1 MSKNYIK
8 VDVVS
13 PSGSVF
19 TGEADIVSLRGSA
32 GEMGIAYGHTE
43 LLSTMPAGVVTIK
56 KDNDVEVLYV
66 SGGVLEVTPSR
77 VTIMVDEMERAEN
90 LNHAEAE
97 KAKARAEEALKHPDS
112 SKLSVEEAKQR
123 LQEADARLKAL
134 NSSKGIYYSK
144 DPE

>member
-1 MSKNYIK
+1 MSKNYLK

-13 PSGSVF
+13 PLGSVF
-19 TGEADIVSLRGSA
+19 TGEANMVSLRGSA

-43 LLSTMPAGVVTIK
+43 LLSTMPAGVVNIR
-56 KDNDVEVLYV
+56 KDDTTEVLYV
-66 SGGVLEVTPSR
+66 SGGIIEVTPTC

-90 LNHAEAE
+90 LNQAEAE
-97 KAKARAEEALKHPDS
+97 KAKARAEEALKKSDASELDIDS
-112 SKLSVEEAKQR
+112 AHKR

-144 DPE
+144 

>member
-19 TGEADIVSLRGSA
+19 TGEADFVSLRGSA

-43 LLSTMPAGVVTIK
+43 LLSTLPAGVVNIK
-56 KDNDVEVLYV
+56 KDEHVDVLYV
-66 SGGVLEVTPSR
+66 SGGILEVTPSR

-90 LNHAEAE
+90 LHHAEAE
-97 KAKARAEEALKHPDS
+97 KAKVRAEEALNKPDAS
-112 SKLSVEEAKQR
+112 QLDIEEATKR
-123 LQEADARLKAL
+123 LKEADARLKAL
-134 NSSKGIYYSK
+134 NSANGLYYSK
-144 DPE
+144 D

>member
-19 TGEADIVSLRGSA
+19 TGEADFVSLRGCA

-43 LLSTMPAGVVTIK
+43 LLSTLPAGVVSIK
-56 KDNDVEVLYV
+56 KDEQEEVLYV
-66 SGGVLEVTPSR
+66 SGGVLEVTPTR

-90 LNHAEAE
+90 LHQAEAE
-97 KAKARAEEALKHPDS
+97 KAKERAQEAL
-112 SKLSVEEAKQR
+112 AKKDASQLEIDDAHKR
-123 LQEADARLKAL
+123 LKEADARLKAL
-134 NSSKGIYYSK
+134 NSSKGLYYSK
-144 DPE
+144 D